1 MPRSVSVIVC
11 TRDRP
16 QDLRNALPAILA
28 TNYRD
33 FELVVVDQSV
43 SDETAEIVAAAAAHD
58 PRVRHVRDRGKGLS
72 RARNIGINETRH
84 ELIVFTDDDCE
95 PDAEWLG
102 TIVQALEEDGTAAA
116 AFGSVIPAPCDPRDG
131 FIVGY
136 LPKRR
141 QRLTGR
147 LAKMRDAGIGA
158 NMAFRRQPLLD
169 TGMFDEM
176 LGAGG
181 YFASME
187 DQEIT
192 YRLLRAGH
200 AVLHVPESRVL
211 HHGLRDWKSGSPLM
225 RKTYVAVAAGYMK
238 YARVLD
244 FGGVCLLLHEIRLA
258 VMNVLDSAIHLRRPL
273 GLGRLAYLFVGMWRS
288 FELEVEPRNVIYRDT
303 TSAKATR

>member
-1 MPRSVSVIVC
+1 MSRAVSVIVC

-16 QDLRNALPAILA
+16 QDLRVALPAILA

-43 SDETAEIVAAAAAHD
+43 DDETSEMVAAAAAQD
-58 PRVRHVRDRGKGLS
+58 PRVRHVRDRGAGLS
-72 RARNIGINETRH
+72 RARNIGIAETTG
-84 ELIVFTDDDCE
+84 ELVVFTDDDCE

-102 TIVQALEEDGTAAA
+102 TIVQALQEDGTAAA
-116 AFGSVIPAPCDPRDG
+116 AFGSVVPAPCDPGDG

-147 LAKMRDAGIGA
+147 LAKMRDQGIGA
-158 NMAFRRQPLLD
+158 NMALRRQPVVDSGL
-169 TGMFDEM
+169 FDEM

-181 YFASME
+181 YFPSME

-200 AVLHVPESRVL
+200 AVLHVPESKVL
-211 HHGLRDWKSGSPLM
+211 HHGLRDWQSGSPLM
-225 RKTYVAVAAGYMK
+225 RKTYIAVAAGYMK
-238 YARVLD
+238 YARVND
-244 FGGVCLLLHEIRLA
+244 FGGVCLLLHEVRLA
-258 VMNVLDSAIHLRRPL
+258 VMNVLDSMIHLRRPL
-273 GLGRLAYLFVGMWRS
+273 GVGRLAALFVGMWRS
-288 FELEVEPRNVIYRDT
+288 FELDIEPRTVVYREM
-303 TSAKATR
+303 SAKAAK

>member
-1 MPRSVSVIVC
+1 MSRTVSVIVC

-16 QDLRNALPAILA
+16 QDLRVALPAILA
-28 TNYRD
+28 SHFRD
-33 FELVVVDQSV
+33 FELVIVDQSAGE
-43 SDETAEIVAAAAAHD
+43 ETTQIVNEAAGRDA
-58 PRVRHVRDRGKGLS
+58 RVRHVRDRGKGLS
-72 RARNIGINETRH
+72 RARNVGIRETTG

-95 PDAEWLG
+95 PEGEWLG
-102 TIVQALEEDGTAAA
+102 TIVQALREDETAAA
-116 AFGSVIPAPCDPRDG
+116 AFGSVVPAPCDPRAG

-141 QRLTGR
+141 RRLTGR
-147 LAKMRDAGIGA
+147 LAKIHDAGIGA
-158 NMAFRRQPLLD
+158 NMALRRQPLVDCGL
-169 TGMFDEM
+169 FDEM

-211 HHGLRDWKSGSPLM
+211 HHGFRDWESGSPLM
-225 RKTYVAVAAGYMK
+225 RRTYVAVAAGYMK

-244 FGGVCLLLHEIRLA
+244 PGGVCLLLHEVRLA
-258 VMNVLDSAIHLRRPL
+258 IVNVLDSVVHFRRPL
-273 GLGRLAYLFVGMWRS
+273 GVGRLIALFVGMWRS
-288 FELEVEPRNVIYRDT
+288 FELDVDPRQVVYRA
-303 TSAKATR
+303 TSAKASR

>member
-1 MPRSVSVIVC
+1 MSASVSVIVC

-16 QDLRNALPAILA
+16 QDLRMALPAILA

-33 FELVVVDQSV
+33 FELVVVDQSQ
-43 SDETAEIVAAAAAHD
+43 SDETAEIVNRAAAQD

-72 RARNIGINETRH
+72 RARNIGIAETRG

-95 PDAEWLG
+95 PDADWLR
-102 TIVQALEEDGTAAA
+102 TIVDALCEDESAAA
-116 AFGSVIPAPCDPRDG
+116 AFGSVIPAPCDPRQG

-136 LPKRR
+136 LPPRR

-147 LAKMRDAGIGA
+147 LAKLRDQGIGA
-158 NMAFRRQPLLD
+158 NMALRRQPLLD
-169 TGMFDEM
+169 SGLFDEM

-211 HHGLRDWKSGSPLM
+211 HHGLRDWKSGRPLM
-225 RKTYVAVAAGYMK
+225 RGTYIAVAAGYMK
-238 YARVLD
+238 YARVHD
-244 FGGVCLLLHEIRLA
+244 PAAVCLLLNEVRLA
-258 VMNVLDSAIHLRRPL
+258 VLNVLDSAMHLRRPL
-273 GLGRLAYLFVGMWRS
+273 GLARLACLFVGMWRS
-288 FELEVEPRNVIYRDT
+288 FELEVEPRNVVYRA
-303 TSAKATR
+303 TSAKPAR

>member
-1 MPRSVSVIVC
+1 MSETISVIVC

-16 QDLRNALPAILA
+16 QDLRMALPAILA
-28 TNYRD
+28 TSYGD
-33 FELVVVDQSV
+33 FELIVVDQSQGE
-43 SDETAEIVAAAAAHD
+43 ETADIVSRAAAGD
-58 PRVRHVRDRGKGLS
+58 PRVRYVRDRGKGLS
-72 RARNIGINETRH
+72 RARNIGIAETSG

-95 PDAEWLG
+95 PDTDWLG
-102 TIVQALEEDGTAAA
+102 TIVDALREDPTAAA
-116 AFGSVIPAPCDPRDG
+116 AFGSVIPAPHDPRDG

-136 LPKRR
+136 EPPRR

-158 NMAFRRQPLLD
+158 NMALRRQPLLD
-169 TGMFDEM
+169 TGLFDEM

-211 HHGLRDWKSGSPLM
+211 HHGLRDWESGSPLM
-225 RKTYVAVAAGYMK
+225 RRTYVAVAAGYMK

-244 FGGVCLLLHEIRLA
+244 FGGICLLLHEIRLA
-258 VMNVLDSAIHLRRPL
+258 TMNVLDSAIHLRRPFGLARL
-273 GLGRLAYLFVGMWRS
+273 GCLFVGMWRS
-288 FELEVEPRNVIYRDT
+288 FELEVDPRHVLYRT
-303 TSAKATR
+303 TSAKAAR